1 MLKSATRTFTRTL
14 PRTFTR
20 TVTGAIRRLVERHL
34 PDSLII
40 ALLLSLA
47 VIIAAVAVERQSPL
61 AVLDMWGNGAFS
73 LLALSMQVLLM
84 VLAGIALA
92 GAAPLNRGW
101 SRLAGVAHTP
111 GRALVLV
118 SLVALAAS
126 LLHWGLGLVAG
137 ALCARALA
145 RHVPVDYR
153 LLVASAYSG
162 VVVWHGGLSGRIPH
176 IIAGQS
182 HPFADRI
189 GTLGLDDTLF
199 TTFNLGIVASL
210 CVALPLFNR
219 LLSSGGAADATN
231 TPPPDN
237 AAQTPRGPRFSRP
250 VERLEH
256 SRWLSRLVAG
266 LGLAFVLY
274 DALWLRKGLTLD
286 TLNLALFAAALLLH
300 RTPQRLYACLRAGI
314 ENTASLIL
322 QFPLYAGIMA
332 VMAQSGLALSLTE
345 ALIAPATAAS
355 LSFWVFISAG
365 ALNLLVPFGGEQW
378 LMQAPAVIP
387 TAEALGVGIP
397 RAAMAVAWGDAWSNL
412 IQPFWLLPMLAITGL
427 KARDILGIGLL
438 QLLVSGALISA
449 GLLWL

>member
-1 MLKSATRTFTRTL
+1 MLKTATRTFPRTL
-14 PRTFTR
+14 LRTITE
-20 TVTGAIRRLVERHL
+20 AIRRLVERHL

-92 GAAPLNRGW
+92 G
-101 SRLAGVAHTP
+101 VAHTP

-118 SLVALAAS
+118 SLVSLSAS

-145 RHVPVDYR
+145 RRVPVDYR

-162 VVVWHGGLSGRIPH
+162 VVVWHGGLSGSIPQM
-176 IIAGQS
+176 IAGQS
-182 HPFADRI
+182 HAYADRV
-189 GTLGLDDTLF
+189 GTPGLDDTLF
-199 TTFNLGIVASL
+199 TAFNLGIVASL
-210 CVALPLFNR
+210 CIVLPLLNR
-219 LLSSGGAADATN
+219 LLSAAHADDTGAPSLDTAER
-231 TPPPDN
+231 
-237 AAQTPRGPRFSRP
+237 TPRYPRVSRP

-256 SRWLSRLVAG
+256 SRWLSRLIAG
-266 LGLAFVLY
+266 LGLLFVLY
-274 DALWLRKGLTLD
+274 DALWQGRGLTLD

-300 RTPQRLYACLRAGI
+300 RTPRRLYACLRAGLANI
-314 ENTASLIL
+314 AGLII

-345 ALIAPATAAS
+345 LVIAPATGAS
-355 LSFWVFISAG
+355 LSFWLFISAG

-387 TAEALGVGIP
+387 AAEALGVGIP
-397 RAAMAVAWGDAWSNL
+397 RAAMAIAWGDAWSNL
-412 IQPFWLLPMLAITGL
+412 VQPFWLLPMLAITGL
-427 KARDILGIGLL
+427 KARDILGFGVV
-438 QLLVSGALISA
+438 QLVVSGLLISA